1 MKKTTYDPAAK
12 ETVLNLM
19 ARGWT
24 NRQITDTPSLSH
36 IPDNLLRTWRKRMN
50 DATQGETPAQ
60 PKKAKVATLA
70 TQNATD
76 ATPKIPVQHSEE
88 TAKTPVKIQV
98 EPGFWKKCVA
108 NFHPADLVY
117 YTCVAIALHPIV
129 ATLQDIGKPV
139 AAIVASVAF
148 VALQGIKSETGW
160 KRATHLALFGFF
172 EVVFFAL
179 HFSWANNA
187 LWANVSAL
195 PLTIYRTKFRDN
207 VGDIV
212 HLYQGSDLEIP
223 FYIAIG
229 IAVVMLVCS
238 VYVVAIAVQAAK
250 ERAKN
255 QSSNQPETAQ
265 NV

>member
-50 DATQGETPAQ
+50 DATQGATPAN
-60 PKKAKVATLA
+60 PKNEKV
-70 TQNATD
+70 ATD
-76 ATPKIPVQHSEE
+76 ATQSATVATPEIPVQRDGE
-88 TAKTPVKIQV
+88 TAKTPVKTQV
-98 EPGFWKKCVA
+98 EPGFWKRCVA

-129 ATLQDIGKPV
+129 ATLHSIGKPV

-172 EVVFFAL
+172 EVVFFLL

-187 LWANVSAL
+187 LWANVAGL
-195 PLTIYRTKFRDN
+195 PFDIWPNKYRDGT
-207 VGDIV
+207 GAIV
-212 HLYQGSDLEIP
+212 HLYGGSDLDKP
-223 FYIAIG
+223 FYVAIG
-229 IAVVMLVCS
+229 IAVVMFVSSL
-238 VYVVAIAVQAAK
+238 YVVAIAVQAAK
-250 ERAKN
+250 ERSKN
-255 QSSNQPETAQ
+255 QSSNQLETAQ
-265 NV
+265 NL